1 MNTPMNTPSDM
12 SPYAQVPHN
21 SPDTPI
27 ARRNQDTSIKV
38 GQFKEEGDTITFT
51 LSGVDF
57 SYANA
62 LRRIILADIPIVV
75 FETTPHDKNKCNMII
90 NTTRL
95 NNEILKQRLSCIPIC
110 ISDLEIDLKNYLLE
124 VDVENKT
131 DTTIIVTTKD
141 FMVKN
146 VSTNTYLEDN
156 DVRKI
161 FPPYIPPTGKGE
173 YFIEFARLRPKMS
186 DEIPGERLKFT
197 CEFSIATARDD
208 SMFNVTGTC
217 SYGFT
222 PNREEMVKQLG
233 LRRAK
238 WEEEGKTEA
247 EVDFESKNWNLLEG
261 LRYVTKNSFDFILQT
276 IGIYENTD
284 IMFKACDILIKKI
297 NIQRQLL
304 DTDEM
309 EIKASKN
316 TLENSYDII
325 LKNEDYTVG
334 NILNSELYETFYL
347 EHEMLSYVGF
357 KKMHPHDDDSIIR
370 VAFNQPNAGKSN
382 VKEILTTV
390 MVDAIKKIERIRFI
404 FSESRYGVLL
414 REKLTKSTF
423 L

>member
-1 MNTPMNTPSDM
+1 MNTTMNATMNAPMNIPSKFKFQ
-12 SPYAQVPHN
+12 PT
-21 SPDTPI
+21 TPI
-27 ARRNQDTSIKV
+27 EPPENWIEPPNTSRIVSSNASIKV
-38 GQFKEEGDTITFT
+38 TELKEDGDTLTFT
-51 LSGVDF
+51 LTGVDF

-62 LRRIILADIPIVV
+62 LRRVILADIPIAV
-75 FETTPHDKNKCNMII
+75 FQTTPHDKNKCNMLI

-110 ISDLEIDLKNYLLE
+110 VPDLDVDLKNYLLE

-146 VSTNTYLEDN
+146 VITNTYLEDN

-173 YFIEFARLRPKMS
+173 YFIDFARLRPKMS

-238 WEEEGKTEA
+238 WEEEGKIAA

-261 LRYVTKNSFDFILQT
+261 LRYVTKDSFDFILQT
-276 IGIYENTD
+276 IGIYENAD
-284 IMFKACDILIKKI
+284 IMRQACVILIQKI
-297 NIQRQLL
+297 YTQRRLMES
-304 DTDEM
+304 DEM
-309 EIKASKN
+309 EISASKN

-325 LKNEDYTVG
+325 LQNEDYTLG

-347 EHEMLSYVGF
+347 GHTVLSYVGF

-370 VAFNQPNAGKSN
+370 VAFKQPNAGKTN
-382 VKEILTTV
+382 VKELLTTV
-390 MVDAIKKIERIRFI
+390 FADAIRKITRIRDCFD
-404 FSESRYGVLL
+404 
-414 REKLTKSTF
+414 TKI
-423 L
+423 